1 MSSDAEVSPEVP
13 EPGYHETE
21 AAFERSLGSDFGT
34 ASIIDESET
43 VHEEQGAKVSRAR
56 SVLTSMRQI
65 SVRDHRV
72 AGILAVVLGAFGM
85 HKFYLGYHEQG
96 FLLLLATIAVG
107 SVSFGLAILAIWM
120 VAFVEGVNYFTLSQ
134 AEFEKV
140 YVEGTH
146 NWF

>member
-1 MSSDAEVSPEVP
+1 MNDTEHAPEIP
-13 EPGYHETE
+13 EPGYQEAE
-21 AAFERSLGSDFGT
+21 AAFERSLGTDFGT

-43 VHEEQGAKVSRAR
+43 THEEQVEKVSRAR

-72 AGILAVVLGAFGM
+72 AGVLAVVLGAFGM

-134 AEFEKV
+134 SEFERI